1 MPIIIKAP
9 ASTEYLDILA
19 PDGIQAA
26 ICSDIV
32 DLGYVETTYEG
43 VTKSK
48 PMIRVVFLLD
58 EKIPSQWEHPH
69 ANTTVNVGALKPD
82 LVGRPFGV
90 SRRFHATLHENGSLR
105 QFLKVWRGKDFTPE
119 ELDGFDVENL
129 IGAPAALT
137 IVHNQNGGKWYANV
151 EAASKLP
158 KQWSAPT
165 IPDDYVRIQDRPA
178 REERDEPDTEPE
190 PVAAGVSYGRGP
202 DADFSDEPI
211 PDELPF

>member
-32 DLGYVETTYEG
+32 DLGYVETTWEG

-48 PMIRVVFLLD
+48 PMIRITFLLD
-58 EKIPSQWEHPH
+58 EKIPAQWEHPH

-90 SRRFHATLHENGSLR
+90 SRRFTANLHEKSSLR
-105 QFLKVWRGKDFTPE
+105 QFLKTWRGKDFTPE
-119 ELDGFDVENL
+119 ELDGFDVEKL
-129 IGAPAALT
+129 IGVPAAIT

-151 EAASKLP
+151 EVASKLP
-158 KQWSAPT
+158 KQWAAPQ
-165 IPDDYVRIQDRPA
+165 IPDDYVRIKDREPK
-178 REERDEPDTEPE
+178 EERDEPEPE
-190 PVAAGVSYGRGP
+190 PVAAGVSFGRGP
-202 DADFSDEPI
+202 DADFSGEPI
-211 PDELPF
+211 PGDDELPF